1 MRNIKTGLKPYMYF
15 TDVVPDVL
23 LKSAE
28 SEPEY
33 AAAFLSSD
41 SISDSDY
48 SRNTTTWD

>member
-1 MRNIKTGLKPYMYF
+1 MRNNENSLKPYMYF
-15 TDVVPDVL
+15 TDIVPDVL

-33 AAAFLSSD
+33 AAAFLSGD